1 LPQPPGRVAQAG
13 IRRGVYSGRSMKRAR
28 FMHEGRLVEG
38 VLKEPGV
45 LEDAAGRAYPDD
57 GVRFLPPVEPTK
69 VVALAL
75 NYADH
80 AAEFELAV
88 PEEPALFFKSPNTW
102 VGHRQPVIYPA
113 GGRYVHYEVELAVV
127 VGTRCRRVSAA
138 RAMDM
143 VGGYTIA
150 NDLVI
155 RDYVANTFR
164 PPLRGKCW
172 DTFCPIGPYL
182 VVDEVEDAN
191 ALGLRAYVNGELRQ
205 TGTTADMIRKIPEL
219 IEYVAFFM
227 TLEPNDLILTGT
239 PRGVS
244 HVYPGDVM
252 RLEVDGLGALE
263 NPIIPEEA

>member
-1 LPQPPGRVAQAG
+1 
-13 IRRGVYSGRSMKRAR
+13 MKRAR
-28 FMHEGRLVEG
+28 FLHDGRLVEG
-38 VLKEPGV
+38 VLEESGV
-45 LEDAAGRAYPDD
+45 LEDGGGRAYPEE

-102 VGHRQPVIYPA
+102 VGHRQPVVYPA

-127 VGTRCRRVSAA
+127 IGTRCRRVSAE
-138 RAMDM
+138 RAMEM

-182 VVDEVEDAN
+182 VVDEIEDAN
-191 ALGLRAYVNGELRQ
+191 DLGLRAYVNGELRQ

-219 IEYVAFFM
+219 IEYVTFFM
-227 TLEPNDLILTGT
+227 TLEPHDLILTGT

-244 HVYPGDVM
+244 HVYPGDAM

-263 NPIIPEEA
+263 NPVVHEEA

>member
-1 LPQPPGRVAQAG
+1 
-13 IRRGVYSGRSMKRAR
+13 MKRAR
-28 FMHEGRLVEG
+28 FLHDGRLVAGE
-38 VLKEPGV
+38 LKEAGV
-45 LEDAAGRAYPDD
+45 LEDGGGRAYPEEE
-57 GVRFLPPVEPTK
+57 VRFLPPVEPTK

-102 VGHRQPVIYPA
+102 VGHRQPVAYPA
-113 GGRYVHYEVELAVV
+113 GARYVHYEVELAVA

-138 RAMDM
+138 QAMDV

-155 RDYVANTFR
+155 RDYVTNTFR

-172 DTFCPIGPYL
+172 DTFCPLGPYL
-182 VVDEVEDAN
+182 VLDEIENPHD
-191 ALGLRAYVNGELRQ
+191 LGLRAYVNGELRQ
-205 TGTTADMIRKIPEL
+205 AGTTADMIRSIPEL
-219 IEYVAFFM
+219 IEYVTHFM
-227 TLEPNDLILTGT
+227 TLEAGDLILTGT

-244 HVYPGDVM
+244 HIYPGDAM

-263 NPIIPEEA
+263 NAVIPDEA